1 MAFCSNIDQMAK
13 FGGYILP
20 NMRAALLLT
29 YGSGI
34 AARMANCGP
43 RRPEWRSSP
52 IAFMTCTKLSLNG
65 CKPILDN
72 AAVNAF
78 GGACLRTTPPFFRFA
93 TCDEQKFPPY
103 NAVASLPAFF
113 R

>member
-52 IAFMTCTKLSLNG
+52 IAFMNCTTLSPNG
-65 CKPILDN
+65 CKTILDHD
-72 AAVNAF
+72 AVNAF
-78 GGACLRTTPPFFRFA
+78 GGTPEERRVGEAFVV
-93 TCDEQKFPPY
+93 TCRYGWGPSP
-103 NAVASLPAFF
+103 
-113 R
+113 